1 MSDLHRVEWFVS
13 IHFIPLPRRPHDLH
27 PRFLQPQTSP
37 RLDLNCGGTQWGDE
51 WVLQLVWN
59 LLWLLL
65 IRVNR
70 TSFVRPSGT
79 VVYPRG
85 HSDWTIPS
93 PLGDQLESGVKEG
106 ER

>member
-1 MSDLHRVEWFVS
+1 MICIPASYNPRHLRV
-13 IHFIPLPRRPHDLH
+13 
-27 PRFLQPQTSP
+27 
-37 RLDLNCGGTQWGDE
+37 LDLNCGGTQWDDE

-65 IRVNR
+65 IRVTR

-85 HSDWTIPS
+85 HLDWTIPS
-93 PLGDQLESGVKEG
+93 PLEWGSAGVRRKRRGKIDEQIR
-106 ER
+106 EPS